1 MLQLMMQQ
9 KKNQRPD
16 LIDRIE
22 GIKERKKGKPLS
34 TIFNSMQK
42 LSEGPFSVLHRITNE
57 RVRCKVFTRNF
68 YGLRGVLCG
77 YVVGYDRFMNMVMVD
92 VDETFCKSPLGGV
105 AQHQRRLST
114 SKLNKAV
121 EDISLYG
128 VEGLATSIGINE
140 VPRHT
145 MAQGGYPSLFHRH
158 LTNLYVRGDSVVLIS
173 I

>member
-114 SKLNKAV
+114 SKVWRRALGSTRFLVTRWHKVATHRCSI
-121 EDISLYG
+121 DILQTCTCEEILS
-128 VEGLATSIGINE
+128 
-140 VPRHT
+140 
-145 MAQGGYPSLFHRH
+145 F
-158 LTNLYVRGDSVVLIS
+158 
-173 I
+173 